1 MIDYQT
7 ISALNQSTLKQILIS
22 PQAYIKAKERQLA
35 RVESTEQHFVFGS
48 VVDMLLTESKEDFD
62 KKYAVIPDDTGVSE
76 TIAKIVKA
84 IYDSAVDEDKLYDA
98 DIKYTPTN
106 LEDYPEQILKHCNY
120 ELYQSRWKD
129 ETRINKIVEQGS
141 KYFDILKK
149 CGTKSIIT
157 ETEYAKAVNCV
168 MALRSDK
175 HTSKYCQKKSNNPD
189 IEIINKHV
197 VVFEHR
203 GLEFKGELD
212 RVIVDHK
219 EKVIIPI
226 DFKTTSKSVLNFE
239 NSFWFYRY
247 DFQAAVYSLGLSL
260 DKSERLQKY
269 YQDGYSIKPI
279 LYIVVETF
287 LNNPPMVF
295 EISKS
300 AIDVGLYGNIHP
312 KTKDPKI
319 KGNHEGFQQ
328 AIDRFKYATDNDAW
342 DYNREYHIKGKHS
355 ITLL

>member
-62 KKYAVIPDDTGVSE
+62 RKYAVIPDDTGVSE
-76 TIAKIVKA
+76 TVSKIVQGV
-84 IYDSAVDEDKLYDA
+84 YDFAKVLPIILDLDQQSTT
-98 DIKYTPTN
+98 I
-106 LEDYPEQILKHCNY
+106 LECCNF
-120 ELYQSRWKD
+120 ENYQAKWKD
-129 ETRINKIVEQGS
+129 ETRVNKIIDQGS

-149 CGTKSIIT
+149 SGTKSIIT

-175 HTSKYCQKKSNNPD
+175 HTSKYCQKKSSNPD

-312 KTKDPKI
+312 KTDPKI

>member
-1 MIDYQT
+1 MVDYKT

-22 PQAYIKAKERQLA
+22 PKTYVDAKERQEA
-35 RVESTEQHFVFGS
+35 RVESSEQHFVFGS
-48 VVDMLLTESKEDFD
+48 LVDMMLTESKEDFD

-129 ETRINKIVEQGS
+129 ETRINKIIEQGS

-149 CGTKSIIT
+149 CGTKTIIT
-157 ETEYAKAVNCV
+157 ESEYAKAVNCV

-175 HTSKYCQKKSNNPD
+175 HTSKYCQKKSDDLN
-189 IEIINKHV
+189 IEIIDKHV
-197 VVFEHR
+197 IVFEHD

-212 RVIVDHK
+212 RVIVNHQ
-219 EKVIIPI
+219 EKTITPI

-239 NSFWFYRY
+239 NSFWHFRY
-247 DFQAAVYSLGLSL
+247 DFQAAVYTLGLTK
-260 DKSERLQKY
+260 DKSYDDRLKRY
-269 YQDGYSIKPI
+269 YHEGYSFKPM

-287 LNNPPMVF
+287 LKNPPMVF
-295 EISKS
+295 EISKE
-300 AIDVGLYGNIHP
+300 AINTGLYGNVD
-312 KTKDPKI
+312 KVPKI
-319 KGNHEGFQQ
+319 KEDLEGFYQ
-328 AIDRFKYATDNDAW
+328 AIKRFKYATEYDAW
-342 DYNREYHIKGKHS
+342 NYPMEYDTKGKTT
-355 ITLL
+355 IRL

>member
-7 ISALNQSTLKQILIS
+7 ISALNQSTLKQMLIS

-62 KKYAVIPDDTGVSE
+62 RKYAVIPDDTGVSE
-76 TIAKIVKA
+76 TVSKIVQGV
-84 IYDSAVDEDKLYDA
+84 YDFAKVLPIILDLDQQSTT
-98 DIKYTPTN
+98 I
-106 LEDYPEQILKHCNY
+106 LECCNF
-120 ELYQSRWKD
+120 ENYQAKWKD
-129 ETRINKIVEQGS
+129 ETRVNKIIDQGS

-149 CGTKSIIT
+149 SGTKSIIT

-175 HTSKYCQKKSNNPD
+175 HTSKYCQKKSSNPD

-312 KTKDPKI
+312 KTDPKI